1 MFFFLVLFLWL
12 RKSISMNSIH
22 INKRIRNDSRTIQ
35 SRWSMAPQNLLQQP
49 TKAKKQIAVL
59 FQYVPDIR
67 HISISVR
74 KWTKCIDVTKFG
86 INTVTNGCSAFVR
99 RKEHFRTKLM
109 RFTACLGQSES
120 PLFLVIK
127 TKC

>member
-1 MFFFLVLFLWL
+1 MIPEPFKADDLWHHKTFYSNQQKQ
-12 RKSISMNSIH
+12 KSKS
-22 INKRIRNDSRTIQ
+22 Q
-35 SRWSMAPQNLLQQP
+35 SCFS
-49 TKAKKQIAVL
+49 TS
-59 FQYVPDIR
+59 FQYDIR